1 MGKFIVCADIKFL
14 LENLYVL
21 LSNVIGQLLDSNAL
35 RVLWISL
42 YRVHVLKDLGTNLG
56 AVDKFTC
63 CKLLQIINRPRVHQV
78 QERPSEEG

>member
-1 MGKFIVCADIKFL
+1 ML

-21 LSNVIGQLLDSNAL
+21 LSNVIGQLLDFNAL
-35 RVLWISL
+35 RVLWISI

-63 CKLLQIINRPRVHQV
+63 CEITVEPPDKGHFGSKAFVLY
-78 QERPSEEG
+78 SEVVLWWEV